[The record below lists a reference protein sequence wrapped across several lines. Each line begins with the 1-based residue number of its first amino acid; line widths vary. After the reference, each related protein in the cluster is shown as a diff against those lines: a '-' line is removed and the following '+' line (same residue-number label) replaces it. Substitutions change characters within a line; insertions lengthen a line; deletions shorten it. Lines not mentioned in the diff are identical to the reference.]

1 MSKKILVLGLAML
14 LFFGCTGFLEQ
25 FSSPGA
31 ISVWQQKDEG
41 DWNIRY
47 SLWSETTKSWYVP
60 GGGKTALVAE
70 LEGDDHDP
78 YVDSNGVD
86 TAISVWSHVEGGDAD
101 IYYSV
106 WKANSW
112 TGAAPVAEM
121 SGYDSDPAVA
131 MDTNGNAMA
140 IWVRRGADGSRMLYY
155 SKYNNGGWGSPAPVT
170 RLHTAVSLPEISYSS
185 TFGAYVAVWTAANE
199 NGTRVYASGYG
210 NGTWVTPV
218 EIPGQSKNAVLDNNV
233 PTNERL
239 GLGASGNKRE
249 AAVVWRAGEELYSS
263 TWSPSGWS
271 PAVKFGTEKMPDVEY
286 EYGGVP
292 YAVFIKGGDLHWTN
306 DIYFGRAV
314 NSVPGTGS
322 DYRPAIT
329 FIGDRKIGLS
339 VFWTTA
345 AAPSEIYYTRWSGA
359 WEPVAPIDP
368 ANVPGEDRNPALA
381 PIMKDDQIWDE
392 YFDYCGDKVI
402 QWPNIWGMFE
412 KCEVGIPCA
421 DPREN
426 CDETWCVCWKPVTA
440 NVTGCGDGNINRPN
454 SAGQMEQCEADADCL
469 QGQTCVQCV
478 CIAGELPPEGTTH
491 KACSGERCINVQGA
505 GESTCTTDEQCRMP
519 VACGNGKI
527 EGTEQCDIGAQMI
540 NGVQYPAARDTCQ
553 WGDTCRSDCTCK
565 PGAVT
570 PRCGDG
576 YISHLLAAGGGAE
589 ECDLGGKYDAPN
601 LTDTCEP
608 PSACSRIT
616 CRCELPPQEDD
627 GIHYSCVEGGCIAQ
641 DGEGPNECLRNDQ
654 CRHSVCGTGGVC
666 TELMYKGEDEC
677 DTNAQ
682 CRHSICEEGQ
692 CNELLEPG
700 TDECDVDS
708 DCSHYSCLLENC
720 VLIDMPGQ
728 DSCHTDADCVVE
740 YCGNGRRD
748 PGEDCDGE
756 GPCGVDGVCSNC
768 ECVEPPDLNC
778 GSICGETSGAEL
790 IQQGLSNSALC
801 SGAVSGYYE
810 SMTCYTTCTYSWFYR
825 VDNAAGY
832 DSCCCGA
839 VYRERC
845 SDCPGQNP
853 VCPPESICSQHTP
866 SWYSP

>member
-1 MSKKILVLGLAML
+1 
-14 LFFGCTGFLEQ
+14 
-25 FSSPGA
+25 
-31 ISVWQQKDEG
+31 
-41 DWNIRY
+41 
-47 SLWSETTKSWYVP
+47 
-60 GGGKTALVAE
+60 
-70 LEGDDHDP
+70 
-78 YVDSNGVD
+78 
-86 TAISVWSHVEGGDAD
+86 
-101 IYYSV
+101 
-106 WKANSW
+106 
-112 TGAAPVAEM
+112 
-121 SGYDSDPAVA
+121 
-131 MDTNGNAMA
+131 
-140 IWVRRGADGSRMLYY
+140 
-155 SKYNNGGWGSPAPVT
+155 
-170 RLHTAVSLPEISYSS
+170 
-185 TFGAYVAVWTAANE
+185 
-199 NGTRVYASGYG
+199 
-210 NGTWVTPV
+210 
-218 EIPGQSKNAVLDNNV
+218 
-233 PTNERL
+233 
-239 GLGASGNKRE
+239 
-249 AAVVWRAGEELYSS
+249 
-263 TWSPSGWS
+263 
-271 PAVKFGTEKMPDVEY
+271 
-286 EYGGVP
+286 
-292 YAVFIKGGDLHWTN
+292 
-306 DIYFGRAV
+306 
-314 NSVPGTGS
+314 
-322 DYRPAIT
+322 
-329 FIGDRKIGLS
+329 
-339 VFWTTA
+339 
-345 AAPSEIYYTRWSGA
+345 
-359 WEPVAPIDP
+359 
-368 ANVPGEDRNPALA
+368 
-381 PIMKDDQIWDE
+381 
-392 YFDYCGDKVI
+392 
-402 QWPNIWGMFE
+402 
-412 KCEVGIPCA
+412 
-421 DPREN
+421 
-426 CDETWCVCWKPVTA
+426 VTA
-440 NVTGCGDGNINRPN
+440 NVTGCGDGNIDRPN
-454 SAGQMEQCEADADCL
+454 SAGQMEQCEADADCP

-756 GPCGVDGVCSNC
+756 GPCGVDGVCSDC
-768 ECVEPPDLNC
+768 KCVEPPDLNC

-825 VDNAAGY
+825 VDNVAGY